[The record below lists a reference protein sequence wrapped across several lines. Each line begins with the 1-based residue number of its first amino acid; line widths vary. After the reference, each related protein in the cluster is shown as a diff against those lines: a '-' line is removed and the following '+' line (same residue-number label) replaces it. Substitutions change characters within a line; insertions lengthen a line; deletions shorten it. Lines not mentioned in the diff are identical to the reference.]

1 LLSDSVGT
9 AQLTFADETELDRL
23 FPLQDIPPLPEIPEL
38 SQEDIEER
46 VKRVHGAMK
55 RAEPRPDTEAV
66 GESIKRLGSDYR
78 SYKDVDELEG
88 TVRRFYE
95 VAAEVAGLSLRD
107 LVRAVY
113 RLEQLLMDWQKR
125 EKRRLRGED
134 VEGLA

>member
-1 LLSDSVGT
+1 
-9 AQLTFADETELDRL
+9 
-23 FPLQDIPPLPEIPEL
+23 
-38 SQEDIEER
+38 

-55 RAEPRPDTEAV
+55 RAEPLPDTEAR
-66 GESIKRLGSDYR
+66 GGSIKRLGSDYR
-78 SYKDVDELEG
+78 SYKDVGELEG

-134 VEGLA
+134 AEGAA